1 MYLSVNA
8 TRGVRRLKKKNTERD
23 EERKREKDARKKR
36 ALPKKDPL
44 SPVKS
49 TEWKNRT
56 SDGLITDSACELLN
70 LQLQRH
76 KRAHLVQA

>member
-1 MYLSVNA
+1 MFSLVNT
-8 TRGVRRLKKKNTERD
+8 TRGVRRSKKKKKNTEQNG
-23 EERKREKDARKKR
+23 ERKREKDARKKR

-70 LQLQRH
+70 LQL
-76 KRAHLVQA
+76 

>member
-1 MYLSVNA
+1 MFLLVKA
-8 TRGVRRLKKKNTERD
+8 TCGVRRLKKNTEQNRK
-23 EERKREKDARKKR
+23 RKREKDARKKR

-44 SPVKS
+44 SSIKS
-49 TEWKNRT
+49 TEWKNRM

-76 KRAHLVQA
+76 ELT

>member
-1 MYLSVNA
+1 MFLLINT
-8 TRGVRRLKKKNTERD
+8 TRGVRRLKKEKYD
-23 EERKREKDARKKR
+23 QSGKRKREKDVRKKR

-49 TEWKNRT
+49 TEWKNRM

-76 KRAHLVQA
+76 ERAHLVQT